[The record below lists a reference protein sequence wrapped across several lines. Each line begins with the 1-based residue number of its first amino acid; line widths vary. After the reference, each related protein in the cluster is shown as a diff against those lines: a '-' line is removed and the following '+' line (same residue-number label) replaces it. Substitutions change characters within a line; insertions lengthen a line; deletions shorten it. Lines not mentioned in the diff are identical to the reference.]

1 MNTTNTISKE
11 LVSNFLT
18 ENGLTRELRPFTE
31 DTFEHE
37 VKTLQNELCTVIENF
52 FTSKEVSSSTRAH
65 SIVKSIQEATIKR
78 NEEIIEKDEEKKRIK
93 QCIYSF
99 GMEHGGYIPDET
111 HKIGFYFLEN
121 KNRET
126 MNVFI
131 VNGTIYEIFIMR
143 DGLAAAP
150 LYNVPLESFE
160 INKIIEF
167 FADKDAGENIL
178 TEDEMNEACQ
188 LYDASKC

>member
-1 MNTTNTISKE
+1 MKTTKTISEE

-18 ENGLTRELRPFTE
+18 ENGLIRELLPFTE
-31 DTFEHE
+31 DTFEHD
-37 VKTLQNELCTVIENF
+37 VKTLENQLCAVIENF
-52 FTSKEVSSSTRAH
+52 FTSKEDSSSTRAD
-65 SIVKSIQEATIKR
+65 SIVKSIQEATIK
-78 NEEIIEKDEEKKRIK
+78 KDAETKRIK
-93 QCIYSF
+93 QCIYSY

-131 VNGTIYEIFIMR
+131 VNGTIHEIFIMR

-167 FADKDAGENIL
+167 FADKEAGENIL

-188 LYDASKC
+188 LYDESKC

>member
-1 MNTTNTISKE
+1 MKTTKTISKE

-18 ENGLTRELRPFTE
+18 ENGLIRELLPFTK
-31 DTFEHE
+31 DTFENE
-37 VKTLQNELCTVIENF
+37 VKTLENELCSVIENF
-52 FTSKEVSSSTRAH
+52 FTSKEDNSSTRAH
-65 SIVKSIQEATIKR
+65 SIVKSIQEAAIKR
-78 NEEIIEKDEEKKRIK
+78 NEEIERAKHS
-93 QCIYSF
+93 IYSYN
-99 GMEHGGYIPDET
+99 MVHGGYIPDET

-143 DGLAAAP
+143 DGEAAAP
-150 LYNVPLESFE
+150 LYNIPLESFE
-160 INKIIEF
+160 INKIIKF
-167 FADKDAGENIL
+167 FADKEAGENIL

>member
-1 MNTTNTISKE
+1 MKTTKTISKE

-18 ENGLTRELRPFTE
+18 ENGLTRELLPFME
-31 DTFEHE
+31 DTFKHK
-37 VKTLQNELCTVIENF
+37 VKTLENELCTVIENF
-52 FTSKEVSSSTRAH
+52 FTSKEDNSSTRAH
-65 SIVKSIQEATIKR
+65 SIVKSIQEAETKR
-78 NEEIIEKDEEKKRIK
+78 NEELIKKNEETERAK
-93 QCIYSF
+93 QSIYSYN
-99 GMEHGGYIPDET
+99 MEHGGYIPDET
-111 HKIGFYFLEN
+111 HKIGFYFLSN

-131 VNGTIYEIFIMR
+131 VNGTIYEVFTMR

-150 LYNVPLESFE
+150 LYSIPLESFE

-167 FADKDAGENIL
+167 FKDKEVGEVIL

-188 LYDASKC
+188 LFDASKC